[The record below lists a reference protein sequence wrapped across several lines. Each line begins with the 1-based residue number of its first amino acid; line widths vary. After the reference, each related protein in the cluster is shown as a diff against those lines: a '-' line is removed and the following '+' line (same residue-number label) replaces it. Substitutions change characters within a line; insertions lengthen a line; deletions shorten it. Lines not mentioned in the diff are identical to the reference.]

1 MHASHQNGHVQG
13 LVGENVLLS
22 YQNDV
27 NGNLFKIAHLF
38 C

>member
-1 MHASHQNGHVQG
+1 MDASHQNGHVQG
-13 LVGENVLLS
+13 LVRENVLLL

-27 NGNLFKIAHLF
+27 NGNLLKIAHLF